1 MIQRDKYLNQLIKK
15 KENGKIK
22 IVTGLRRCG
31 KSVLLN
37 EIFYDHLIQD
47 GVGEDHIIRLSLE
60 DAENAKYRNPL
71 KLDEYVR
78 SLIRDKDMYYVIL
91 DEIQEVVSIRN
102 PWIDDPEAVD
112 RIGFTDV
119 LLSLMKIRNIDLY
132 VTGSNSRMLSS
143 DIVTEFRDRGDEIRM
158 WPLSFKEFCT
168 AFSGEKEDAWRE
180 YYTYGGLPR
189 ITELT
194 THEEKSNYLKDLF
207 RNTYLK
213 DVMERHDIRKQQKEL
228 DDLLNIVASSV
239 GSLSNP
245 SRLSSL
251 FDTLKH
257 KKIDSETVKLYLSY
271 FEEAFLINEAVRYD
285 IKGQKYMDTP
295 LKYYFTDVGLRN
307 AWLNFR
313 QNEENH
319 IMENIIYNELL
330 MRGYTVDVG
339 MVEYRHAGKD
349 GKRVSSQL
357 EIDFIASSSAN
368 TYYIQSALN
377 VDTDEKMEQE
387 MKSLIKVKNSFTKMV
402 VLKDHI
408 MPYRDK
414 NGILFIGIRDFLLDD
429 HYMNG

>member
-1 MIQRDKYLNQLIKK
+1 M
-15 KENGKIK
+15 
-22 IVTGLRRCG
+22 
-31 KSVLLN
+31 
-37 EIFYDHLIQD
+37 
-47 GVGEDHIIRLSLE
+47 
-60 DAENAKYRNPL
+60 
-71 KLDEYVR
+71 
-78 SLIRDKDMYYVIL
+78 
-91 DEIQEVVSIRN
+91 
-102 PWIDDPEAVD
+102 
-112 RIGFTDV
+112 
-119 LLSLMKIRNIDLY
+119 
-132 VTGSNSRMLSS
+132 
-143 DIVTEFRDRGDEIRM
+143 
-158 WPLSFKEFCT
+158 
-168 AFSGEKEDAWRE
+168 
-180 YYTYGGLPR
+180 
-189 ITELT
+189 
-194 THEEKSNYLKDLF
+194 
-207 RNTYLK
+207 
-213 DVMERHDIRKQQKEL
+213 
-228 DDLLNIVASSV
+228 

-245 SRLSSL
+245 SRLSSF

-339 MVEYRHAGKD
+339 VVEYRHAGKN

-357 EIDFIASSSAN
+357 EIDFIASSSTN

-377 VDTDEKMEQE
+377 VDTEVKMEQE
-387 MKSLIKVKNSFTKMV
+387 IKSLIKVKDSFTKMV
-402 VLKDHI
+402 VVKDHI

-414 NGILFIGIRDFLLDD
+414 NGILFIGVRDFLLDD

>member
-1 MIQRDKYLNQLIKK
+1 MIQRSKYLDQLINK

-37 EIFYDHLIQD
+37 EIFYNHLRQE

-71 KLDEYVR
+71 KLDERVK

-102 PWIDDPEAVD
+102 PWIDDPEVTD

-119 LLSLMKIRNIDLY
+119 LLSLMKIKNIDLY
-132 VTGSNSRMLSS
+132 VTGSNSKMLSS

-207 RNTYLK
+207 KNTYLG
-213 DVMERHDIRKQQKEL
+213 
-228 DDLLNIVASSV
+228 V
-239 GSLSNP
+239 GSL
-245 SRLSSL
+245 
-251 FDTLKH
+251 T
-257 KKIDSETVKLYLSY
+257 
-271 FEEAFLINEAVRYD
+271 
-285 IKGQKYMDTP
+285 G
-295 LKYYFTDVGLRN
+295 
-307 AWLNFR
+307 
-313 QNEENH
+313 
-319 IMENIIYNELL
+319 
-330 MRGYTVDVG
+330 
-339 MVEYRHAGKD
+339 
-349 GKRVSSQL
+349 
-357 EIDFIASSSAN
+357 
-368 TYYIQSALN
+368 
-377 VDTDEKMEQE
+377 
-387 MKSLIKVKNSFTKMV
+387 
-402 VLKDHI
+402 
-408 MPYRDK
+408 
-414 NGILFIGIRDFLLDD
+414 
-429 HYMNG
+429 